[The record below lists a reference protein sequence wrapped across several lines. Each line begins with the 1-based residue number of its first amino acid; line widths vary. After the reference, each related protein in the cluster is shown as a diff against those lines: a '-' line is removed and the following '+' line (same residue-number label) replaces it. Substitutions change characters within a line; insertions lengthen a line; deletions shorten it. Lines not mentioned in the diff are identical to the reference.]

1 MPRSVHIAALVAYSL
16 ATLVLTLPLALRLG
30 DSLVATDQSALDDA
44 YLTVWIFGRGAHQLL
59 TDPRHLFEG
68 NIFYPFAHTLAF
80 SEIILPGMPPT
91 CSRTR
96 QKLMLAHN
104 LVVLLSFPLNATMYF
119 SRSIG

>member
-1 MPRSVHIAALVAYSL
+1 LSVGGLAVPRSVHIGALVAYSV

-59 TDPRHLFEG
+59 TDPLHLFEG

-80 SEIILPGMPPT
+80 SEIILPGT
-91 CSRTR
+91 
-96 QKLMLAHN
+96 
-104 LVVLLSFPLNATMYF
+104 LLYLPFA
-119 SRSIG
+119 